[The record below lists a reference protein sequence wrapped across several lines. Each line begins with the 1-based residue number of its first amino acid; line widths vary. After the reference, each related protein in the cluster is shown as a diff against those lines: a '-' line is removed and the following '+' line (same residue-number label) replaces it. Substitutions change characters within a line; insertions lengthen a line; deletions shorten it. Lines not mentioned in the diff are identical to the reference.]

1 MEIEI
6 NYRVKRIIEADTLE
20 EAVKK
25 WEECDLN
32 DGQGEFVEVQSV
44 FNANT
49 FEELTSEFDELY

>member
-6 NYRVKRIIEADTLE
+6 NYRVKRIIKADSME
-20 EAVKK
+20 EAVRK

-44 FNANT
+44 FDANT
-49 FEELTSEFDELY
+49 FEELTSEFDKLY